1 MFDEIIEESTIEE
14 CYLNEDCPLIS
25 EGQLC
30 IHGVCAFECLGNSD
44 CPQEGK
50 CDFHS
55 NLCKWS
61 DELTPTT
68 TKSSSSSTTTTKEVE
83 SPSSSSSPTTT
94 TTSLNNVENLIM
106 QQQQQQQFNST
117 TDANSNSVSI
127 GSTNDANPLTTPII
141 LGVIIILFTIGILF
155 LLIYLLKKRKV
166 KNKSKLPKIK
176 RSKLSTSSVAPE
188 MRSTSKNNNNE
199 EFEETF
205 AEGAVGYSASE
216 NLGDESF
223 SHIQSQTVYGT
234 SASATSMIELQTA
247 SHLPV
252 LQEHHFMSQDGYIS
266 PQP

>member
-1 MFDEIIEESTIEE
+1 MSICQVTLVSFLLHQKE
-14 CYLNEDCPLIS
+14 CYLDEDCPLIS

-50 CDFHS
+50 CDS

-61 DELTPTT
+61 DELTP
-68 TKSSSSSTTTTKEVE
+68 TTTKEVE

-106 QQQQQQQFNST
+106 QQQQQEQFNST
-117 TDANSNSVSI
+117 TDADSNSVSI
-127 GSTNDANPLTTPII
+127 GSTNDANPLTIPII

-188 MRSTSKNNNNE
+188 MRSTSKNNNN
-199 EFEETF
+199 
-205 AEGAVGYSASE
+205 GAVGYSASE
-216 NLGDESF
+216 NLGDKSF
-223 SHIQSQTVYGT
+223 SHIQSQTVYGN

>member
-1 MFDEIIEESTIEE
+1 MNDFM
-14 CYLNEDCPLIS
+14 
-25 EGQLC
+25 LC

-50 CDFHS
+50 CDS

-61 DELTPTT
+61 DELTP
-68 TKSSSSSTTTTKEVE
+68 TTTKEVE

-94 TTSLNNVENLIM
+94 TTSLNN
-106 QQQQQQQFNST
+106 
-117 TDANSNSVSI
+117 
-127 GSTNDANPLTTPII
+127 
-141 LGVIIILFTIGILF
+141 
-155 LLIYLLKKRKV
+155 
-166 KNKSKLPKIK
+166 
-176 RSKLSTSSVAPE
+176 LSTSSVAPE

-216 NLGDESF
+216 NLGDKSF
-223 SHIQSQTVYGT
+223 SHIQSQTVYGN

>member
-1 MFDEIIEESTIEE
+1 MNDFM
-14 CYLNEDCPLIS
+14 
-25 EGQLC
+25 LC

-68 TKSSSSSTTTTKEVE
+68 TKTSSSSTTTTKEVE

-94 TTSLNNVENLIM
+94 TTSLNN
-106 QQQQQQQFNST
+106 
-117 TDANSNSVSI
+117 
-127 GSTNDANPLTTPII
+127 
-141 LGVIIILFTIGILF
+141 
-155 LLIYLLKKRKV
+155 
-166 KNKSKLPKIK
+166 

>member
-1 MFDEIIEESTIEE
+1 MSICQVTLVSFLLHQKE
-14 CYLNEDCPLIS
+14 CYLDEDCPLIS

-50 CDFHS
+50 CDS
-55 NLCKWS
+55 NLY
-61 DELTPTT
+61 
-68 TKSSSSSTTTTKEVE
+68 
-83 SPSSSSSPTTT
+83 
-94 TTSLNNVENLIM
+94 
-106 QQQQQQQFNST
+106 
-117 TDANSNSVSI
+117 SNSVSI
-127 GSTNDANPLTTPII
+127 GSTNDANPLTIPII

-188 MRSTSKNNNNE
+188 MRSTSKNNNN
-199 EFEETF
+199 
-205 AEGAVGYSASE
+205 GAVGYSASE
-216 NLGDESF
+216 NLGDKSF
-223 SHIQSQTVYGT
+223 SHIQSQTVYGN